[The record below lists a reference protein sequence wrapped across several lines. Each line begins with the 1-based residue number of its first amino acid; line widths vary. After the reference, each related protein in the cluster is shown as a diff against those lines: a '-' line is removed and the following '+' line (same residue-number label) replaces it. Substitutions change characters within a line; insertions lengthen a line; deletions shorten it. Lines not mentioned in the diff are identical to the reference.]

1 MVDRPV
7 IIKDDIKQGVENMYK
22 LIAIDMDGTLLRE
35 DKTISDKTKNMIKK
49 AIEKGVK
56 IVLASGRPIE
66 GLERYLEELQLV
78 TEDDFVMSFN
88 GSIIQN
94 VKTKAVISKNILKG
108 RDLKVLYNLSKEI
121 GVNIHAFTKQGCVTP
136 SMNEYTQLEG
146 RINGIEVHEIDFNT
160 IDDEEDVIKVMFID
174 PEPILTAAIE
184 KIPENVYKDF
194 TIVRS
199 APYFLEFLNKASS
212 KGTGVKALSE
222 YLGIKREEVI
232 CIGDAGNDLDMIQF
246 AGLGVAMGNAFEEV
260 KAVADYVTLDND
272 SDGVAHV
279 IEKFITIS

>member
-1 MVDRPV
+1 
-7 IIKDDIKQGVENMYK
+7 MYK

-35 DKTISDKTKNMIKK
+35 DKTISDRTKETIKK
-49 AIEKGVK
+49 AVEKGVK

-78 TEDDFVMSFN
+78 TEDDYVMSFN
-88 GSIIQN
+88 GSVIQN
-94 VKTKAVISKNILKG
+94 VKTKDIISKNILKG
-108 RDLKVLYNLSKEI
+108 RDLKILYKLSKEI

-146 RINGIEVHEIDFNT
+146 SINGIEVHEIDFNT

-174 PEPILTAAIE
+174 PEPVLTAAIE

-194 TIVRS
+194 TVVKS
-199 APYFLEFLNKASS
+199 APYFLEFLNKAS
-212 KGTGVKALSE
+212 E
-222 YLGIKREEVI
+222 YLGIKREEII
-232 CIGDAGNDLDMIQF
+232 CIGDAGNDLDMIEF

-260 KAVADYVTLDND
+260 KAVADYITLDND

-279 IEKFITIS
+279 IEKFIRIS